1 MNATTYTKLFPAK
14 MAAAKLTKKHGVKYI
29 FIAVEG
35 GFKVL
40 TEAAYAEHKAALA
53 SKKAPAQEKAK
64 RVYKPRAS
72 NKRYAVKVSEMIPG
86 GEANYEQQVEA
97 LWQFADLT
105 ENGKLQN
112 YLTGM
117 PREYLSM
124 IIGGAK
130 TRWGAIGNVRA
141 AMVAA

>member
-1 MNATTYTKLFPAK
+1 MNATTYTKLFPAR

-29 FIAVEG
+29 VAGPSAVDGIFTVELE
-35 GFKVL
+35 VP
-40 TEAAYAEHKAALA
+40 
-53 SKKAPAQEKAK
+53 APVKAK
-64 RVYKPRAS
+64 RAYKPRAS
-72 NKRYAVKVSEMIPG
+72 NKRYAVKVSEVIMG

-97 LWQFADLT
+97 LWQFANLT

-141 AMVAA
+141 AMETV